1 MPLCEVRSP
10 EDVINLVEEIGF
22 LPFFA
27 NDIPG
32 FSIEECCPP
41 ELWFS
46 GEADGPWEWKGP
58 IARSLKCVYGK
69 FFKGKAMFVSRD
81 WFPDFANLRRD
92 GYDFDARFNDGLASY
107 KDREVYETIAENK
120 YLLSKELKRML
131 DYRKGGKKGF
141 DTVITRLQMQTY
153 VCISDFVYMLDKF
166 GAPYGWGVAEYAPP
180 EALLGEDFVTSAYR
194 RDPEESGERIAGHL
208 KAVFPDI
215 SEDRLKAII

>member
-1 MPLCEVRSP
+1 MPLYEVRSP
-10 EDVINLVEEIGF
+10 EDVIELVEEIGF

-27 NDIPG
+27 NDVPG

-58 IARSLKCVYGK
+58 VARSLRCVYGK
-69 FFKGKAMFVSRD
+69 FFKGKAMFISRD
-81 WFPDFANLRRD
+81 LFPDFANLRRD

-107 KDREVYETIAENK
+107 KDREIYETIAENK

-141 DTVITRLQMQTY
+141 DTVMTRLQMQTY

-166 GAPYGWGVAEYAPP
+166 GAPYGWGVAEYTVP
-180 EALLGEDFVTSAYR
+180 EALLGGDFVTSAYR
-194 RDPEESGERIAGHL
+194 RDPEESGERIAEHL
-208 KAVFPDI
+208 KTVFPDI
-215 SEDRLKAII
+215 SEDKLRAII